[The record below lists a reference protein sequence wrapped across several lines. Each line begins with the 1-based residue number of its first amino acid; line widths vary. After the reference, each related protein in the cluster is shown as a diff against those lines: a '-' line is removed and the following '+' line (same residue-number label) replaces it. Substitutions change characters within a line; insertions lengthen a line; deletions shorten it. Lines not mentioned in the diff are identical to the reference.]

1 MASVALAKLAVLSVR
16 MSLFLFVL
24 NTRNI
29 SVTPHHSNTSC
40 TSMSARLR
48 DRPSSPDMQT
58 SGQLSALSQN
68 FTLVSSDEKETVMPV
83 YELMSSS

>member
-1 MASVALAKLAVLSVR
+1 
-16 MSLFLFVL
+16 
-24 NTRNI
+24 
-29 SVTPHHSNTSC
+29 
-40 TSMSARLR
+40 MSARLR